1 MHRPVSSRALEHIV
15 RVIAYLLFVAL
26 FSACSGKETP
36 PEATGPAPQVVT
48 GSVTY
53 RERVALTDAAIVE
66 VQLLDVS
73 VADAPAAVI
82 SLQRIR
88 NPGQVPVHFR
98 LEYAAASIDD
108 THRYTVQA
116 RIFEGDQLRFATDTA
131 YPVITEGNPRVVEI
145 VVIPT
150 GEAAADSGEQAPQRE
165 AEPALEATLTTG
177 DTTANYTAHFEGGAL
192 VSIQEDRDQGVSG
205 KAAAEYQFKDGRLL
219 RYIERS
225 RRTEGGGAATPAEVE
240 LNFAFDDTGEL
251 LAATKT
257 INDSGAK
264 PEMTEI
270 DGARNRASLLR
281 NHALALR
288 ASREHLR

>member
-1 MHRPVSSRALEHIV
+1 MC
-15 RVIAYLLFVAL
+15 LLVL
-26 FSACSGKETP
+26 QVLSACSSKETP
-36 PEATGPAPQVVT
+36 PVAAEPAPKVVT

-53 RERVALTDAAIVE
+53 RERMALTDAAIVE

-116 RIFEGDQLRFATDTA
+116 RIFEGDQLTFATDTA
-131 YPVITEGNPRVVEI
+131 YPVITEGNPQIVEI
-145 VVIPT
+145 VTIPV
-150 GEAAADSGEQAPQRE
+150 GGVADSGVQAPRRDD
-165 AEPALEATLTTG
+165 EPPVEATLTTG
-177 DTTANYTAHFEGGAL
+177 DTTASYTAHFEGGAL
-192 VSIQEDRDQGVSG
+192 VSIQEDRDHGITG
-205 KAAAEYQFKDGRLL
+205 KAAAEYQFKEGRLL

-225 RRTEGGGAATPAEVE
+225 RRTDGTGSKPADVE

-257 INDSGAK
+257 VNDSGAK

-270 DGARNRASLLR
+270 DGARNRAALLR